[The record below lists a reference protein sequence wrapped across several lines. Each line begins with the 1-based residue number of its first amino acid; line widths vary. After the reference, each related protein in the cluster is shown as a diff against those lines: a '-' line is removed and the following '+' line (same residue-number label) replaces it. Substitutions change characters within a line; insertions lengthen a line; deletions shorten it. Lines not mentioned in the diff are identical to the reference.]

1 MAKIGTPG
9 GLHQRLLT
17 LASST
22 LLLCCAL
29 SFGAPLSAA
38 EATHAESLQQ
48 QRARFTDAREAL
60 QQGDDERF
68 EQIASTL
75 QEYPLYPYLRYWYLR
90 EHLQDQQGETVRAF
104 LERHQDTPL
113 TAPLRSA
120 WLRELAA
127 SERWQEYLEFYRG
140 SRSAELRCYAHR
152 AELAQGKRSAA
163 WSGAQQL
170 WLVGASQHQ
179 ACDPLFTAWEE
190 AGGLNDALRWQRIE
204 LAMDHGNTGLAKFL
218 AKTLPEQEQR
228 WTSLWIRVHDNP
240 QLIAEEALLQED
252 NEHSRTIALHGMQ
265 RLASSDPEAA
275 TELWPAISL
284 RHSFTQQERHS
295 VAHAIALSLALKGNV
310 RALEWYA
317 ALPPESFNKSRR
329 GWAVRAA
336 LRHQRWL
343 AAATWIE
350 SMPPA
355 ERNSEMWSY
364 WLARAYEGLGKQE
377 QAQQL
382 YRRVS
387 AARSYYGFLA
397 ADRLGSDYNLYH
409 EPLSIADER
418 LTQLM
423 SLPALVRA
431 HELYQLSLTDEARH
445 EWNYAVARMNRE
457 QRMAAGKLAA
467 DWQWHDRALLSL
479 ARANHFDD
487 LHIRFPLAYNETI
500 FSEAQKHAIDP
511 AWVYAV
517 ARQESAM
524 DPHARSPVGAL
535 GLMQLMPGTGRN
547 VARQLATALDDLS
560 ELLQPETNI
569 RFGSHYLN
577 EVLARFDNNPVL
589 ATAAYNAGPHR
600 VERWFPEQAS
610 LDADIWID
618 TMPFYETR
626 GYVRRVMAYA
636 VFYDQRLERPI
647 RRLSERMPAV
657 VKPDAISRCKECVT
671 TSDEPG

>member
-9 GLHQRLLT
+9 GLHQRLHTFASGT
-17 LASST
+17 LM
-22 LLLCCAL
+22 LCCAI
-29 SFGAPLSAA
+29 SFSTALAAADTTRTAP
-38 EATHAESLQQ
+38 LQQ
-48 QRARFTDAREAL
+48 QRERFIDAREAL
-60 QQGDDERF
+60 QQGDTAKFD
-68 EQIASTL
+68 QLATTL
-75 QEYPLYPYLRYWYLR
+75 QNYPLYPYLRYWYLR
-90 EHLQDQQGETVRAF
+90 EHLDAQQGDTIRDF
-104 LERHQDTPL
+104 LDRHAESPL
-113 TAPLRSA
+113 AAPLRSA

-127 SERWQEYLEFYRG
+127 GERWQEYLKFYRG
-140 SRSAELRCYAHR
+140 SSSAELRCYAHR
-152 AELAQGKRSAA
+152 AELARDERSAA
-163 WSGAQQL
+163 WAGAQKL
-170 WLVGASQHQ
+170 WLVGASQHR

-190 AGGLNDALRWQRIE
+190 AGGLNDALRWQRLE
-204 LAMDHGNTGLAKFL
+204 LAMARGNTGLANYL
-218 AKTLPEQEQR
+218 AETLPEQEQH
-228 WTSLWIRVHDNP
+228 WSNLWLRVHNNP
-240 QLIAEEALLQED
+240 RRIADDELLQND
-252 NEHSRTIALHGMQ
+252 NEHSRAIALYGMK
-265 RLASSDPEAA
+265 RLASTDPEEAA
-275 TELWPAISL
+275 ELWPAISL
-284 RHSFTQQERHS
+284 HHNFTQPERHS

-317 ALPPESFNKSRR
+317 ALPSESFNKSSRA
-329 GWAVRAA
+329 WAVRTA
-336 LRHQRWL
+336 LRHHRWL
-343 AAATWIE
+343 AAVTWIE

-364 WLARAYEGLGKQE
+364 WLARANQALGKQD

-397 ADRLGSDYNLYH
+397 ADRLGSDYNLFH
-409 EPLSIADER
+409 ESLSIADES
-418 LTQLM
+418 LEQLM
-423 SLPALVRA
+423 TLPALVRA
-431 HELYQLSLTDEARH
+431 HELYQLSLTDEARR

-457 QRMAAGKLAA
+457 QRMAAGQLAA

-500 FSEAQKHAIDP
+500 FNEAQKHAIDP

-577 EVLARFDNNPVL
+577 EVLGRFSNNPVL

-600 VERWFPEQAS
+600 VERWFPEQPS

-626 GYVRRVMAYA
+626 RYVRRVMAYA
-636 VFYDQRLERPI
+636 VFYDQRLERPF
-647 RRLSERMPAV
+647 RRLSQRMPPV
-657 VKPDAISRCKECVT
+657 DKPDAISHCEECDT
-671 TSDEPG
+671 ANDEPG